1 MNVQLELPADL
12 EAALHPNPER
22 HVLESVLLQ
31 MIRRNVIS
39 VARAG
44 EILSLNRAEA
54 IIRYTSEGFAYV
66 IELARL
72 GYLETLKRFKVRV
85 LVPPAVLLE
94 LKTIKVPS

>member
-1 MNVQLELPADL
+1 MNASKFNICVADTG
-12 EAALHPNPER
+12 
-22 HVLESVLLQ
+22 VL
-31 MIRRNVIS
+31 
-39 VARAG
+39 
-44 EILSLNRAEA
+44 
-54 IIRYTSEGFAYV
+54 

>member
-1 MNVQLELPADL
+1 MKVQLELPADL

-54 IIRYTSEGFAYV
+54 IIWYTSEGFAYP
-66 IELARL
+66 EFTPEEWAD
-72 GYLETLKRFKVRV
+72 
-85 LVPPAVLLE
+85 E
-94 LKTIKVPS
+94 LKQVQHLCR

>member
-1 MNVQLELPADL
+1 MREEATMPAGAFYGQEATMPAGAFYGQETNSGWSRNWSKSAAFLSMNTE
-12 EAALHPNPER
+12 
-22 HVLESVLLQ
+22 
-31 MIRRNVIS
+31 
-39 VARAG
+39 
-44 EILSLNRAEA
+44 
-54 IIRYTSEGFAYV
+54 TTV